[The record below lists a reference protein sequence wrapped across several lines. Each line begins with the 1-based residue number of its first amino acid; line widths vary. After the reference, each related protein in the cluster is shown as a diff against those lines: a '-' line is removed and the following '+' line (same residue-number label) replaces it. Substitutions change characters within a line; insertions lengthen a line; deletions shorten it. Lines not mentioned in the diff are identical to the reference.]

1 MSEASFDI
9 DAALACVRDAVKDL
23 PKPALFTLA
32 DEGYTTPFEQLI
44 ACIISIRTRDETTEP
59 VARRLFQDARTPLAM
74 SQLSADEIDRSINP
88 STFHANKA
96 KQIQA
101 IARQIVDEFDG
112 NLPCDETVLRSFKG
126 VGPKCA
132 NLVLG
137 IACGQPR
144 IGVDTH
150 VHRVLNRWGYVHTKT
165 PEQTLAVLE
174 LKLPKRYWLEIN
186 RLLIPYGKFI
196 CTPRSPRRDGCMLR
210 GLHSKGPGNA
220 ASESD

>member
-1 MSEASFDI
+1 MSEACFDI
-9 DAALACVRDAVKDL
+9 DAALACVHDAVQNL

-32 DEGYTTPFEQLI
+32 DEGYTTPFEQLV

-59 VARRLFQDARTPLAM
+59 VARRLFQQARTALAVSQM
-74 SQLSADEIDRSINP
+74 SLDEIDRLIYP

-96 KQIQA
+96 KDIQA
-101 IARQIVDEFDG
+101 IARRIVDEFG
-112 NLPCDETVLRSFKG
+112 GSLPCDESVLRSFKG

-150 VHRVLNRWGYVHTKT
+150 VHRILNRWGYVHTKT

-174 LKLPKRYWLEIN
+174 AKLPKRYWLEIN

-196 CTPRSPRRDGCMLR
+196 CTPGNPRCDECMLR
-210 GLHSKGPGNA
+210 GLHVPGSGSA
-220 ASESD
+220 GSESD